1 MGPPESSDAAMEP
14 AYTFPPTSDHKRN
27 EPHTG
32 LAKRRRGDRMALFG
46 MPRGN
51 ATAWVSKPRHRSPPI
66 RPEDTHSRAGPW
78 LQDTPLRQ
86 LVESTSYQSARQK
99 GRSRSE
105 KRSATG
111 ACHHPLPSPPSVPDA
126 NIPRGPNQPGQIE
139 PFDLARHLAP
149 KSKLNKNSKNTLIR
163 SDTTDPIQTPFTRHA
178 QTGTE

>member
-1 MGPPESSDAAMEP
+1 
-14 AYTFPPTSDHKRN
+14 
-27 EPHTG
+27 
-32 LAKRRRGDRMALFG
+32 MALFG

-66 RPEDTHSRAGPW
+66 RPGDTHSRAGPW

-111 ACHHPLPSPPSVPDA
+111 ACHHPHPSPPSVPEA
-126 NIPRGPNQPGQIE
+126 NIPRGPNQPCQIE
-139 PFDLARHLAP
+139 TPTWQASSRPNPAFR
-149 KSKLNKNSKNTLIR
+149 KNQKNNLFR
-163 SDTTDPIQTPFTRHA
+163 SDTTDPGDSALMSVIWDWYHLHA
-178 QTGTE
+178 VRSRRASLKGSSSPDCFGG